1 VTAPERRANN
11 GACSKHSPKREP
23 RRVSSN
29 PAGPREP
36 SSKVTQQPKG
46 SVRERMGPRPPLMR
60 NGVAGA
66 VGVGAVG
73 AVGGGEQPDPEFVR
87 RGIRFLRGTY
97 SPPGC
102 GSHLDAA
109 GEKRPRVLFIFNAYD
124 ARIR

>member
-1 VTAPERRANN
+1 
-11 GACSKHSPKREP
+11 
-23 RRVSSN
+23 
-29 PAGPREP
+29 
-36 SSKVTQQPKG
+36 
-46 SVRERMGPRPPLMR
+46 MR

-97 SPPGC
+97 SHPVAAT
-102 GSHLDAA
+102 HLDAA
-109 GEKRPRVLFIFNAYD
+109 GEMRPRVLFIFSAYD